1 MSANW
6 FFP

>member
-6 FFP
+6 T